1 MNCVNNMILGSV
13 SIKHLD
19 ILSYADIIPAVMR
32 TTADRSGMAYIE
44 GNNQL
49 GSIKIREVV
58 DEPFAISAYFQAQK
72 GRFSFNHASTANQS
86 IVILGV
92 DQEPENFVAVNQIE
106 RGFVIYS
113 HFDAGKFVVVLGDF
127 NSLNNVTYIKHDP
140 SENPIVTFEI
150 TSAQSMNIY
159 IDYAFVG
166 AWHSNNALK
175 LPKYYQIVAQES
187 LTQLDFDLREAY
199 VSLNY
204 KMPSELEDGVY
215 YHLTSHGEILGSEVK
230 VGDFVQFHDQQSRM
244 MHYPQSV

>member
-1 MNCVNNMILGSV
+1 MNCVNHMMLGSF

-19 ILSYADIIPAVMR
+19 ILSYADIVPAVMR
-32 TTADRSGMAYIE
+32 TTADLVGMTYIH
-44 GNNQL
+44 GNDQL
-49 GSIKIREVV
+49 GTLKAGAEVA
-58 DEPFAISAYFQAQK
+58 ESLAISAYFQAQK
-72 GRFSFNHASTANQS
+72 GRFSFNHASTDNQS

-92 DQEPENFVAVNQIE
+92 DQEPENIVAVNQIE

-113 HFDAGKFVVVLGDF
+113 HYDAGKFVVVLGDF

-150 TSAQSMNIY
+150 TSSQSMNVY
-159 IDYAFVG
+159 IDYEFAG
-166 AWHSNNALK
+166 AWHSSNALK
-175 LPKYYQIVAQES
+175 LPKYYQVVAQEG

-199 VSLNY
+199 ASLDF

-230 VGDFVQFHDQQSRM
+230 VGDFVQFHDQQSWM

>member
-1 MNCVNNMILGSV
+1 MNCVNNMMLGSF

-19 ILSYADIIPAVMR
+19 ILSYADIVPSVMC
-32 TTADRSGMAYIE
+32 TTADRSGMTYIH
-44 GNNQL
+44 GNDQL
-49 GSIKIREVV
+49 GSLKTGAEVAGTL
-58 DEPFAISAYFQAQK
+58 AISAYFQAQK
-72 GRFSFNHASTANQS
+72 GRFSFTHASTANQS

-92 DQEPENFVAVNQIE
+92 NHEPENIVAVNQIE
-106 RGFVIYS
+106 CGFVIYS

-127 NSLNNVTYIKHDP
+127 NSLNNVTYIQDNP

-150 TSAQSMNIY
+150 TSSQSMNVY
-159 IDYAFVG
+159 IDYEFVG

-175 LPKYYQIVAQES
+175 LPQYYQVVAQEG

-199 VSLNY
+199 ASLDF
-204 KMPSELEDGVY
+204 KMPPEIEDGIY

-230 VGDFVQFHDQQSRM
+230 VGDFVQFHDQQSWM

>member
-1 MNCVNNMILGSV
+1 MNCVNHMMLGSF

-19 ILSYADIIPAVMR
+19 ILSYADIVPAVMR
-32 TTADRSGMAYIE
+32 TTADLVGMTYIH

-58 DEPFAISAYFQAQK
+58 DGSLAISAYFQAQK
-72 GRFSFNHASTANQS
+72 GRFSFTHSNTTNQS
-86 IVILGV
+86 VVILGV
-92 DQEPENFVAVNQIE
+92 DYEPKNKVTVNNIE
-106 RGFVIYS
+106 QGFVIYS

-127 NSLNNVTYIKHDP
+127 NSLNNVTYTQDNP

-150 TSAQSMNIY
+150 TSSQSMNVY
-159 IDYAFVG
+159 IDYEFVG
-166 AWHSNNALK
+166 AWHSSNALK
-175 LPKYYQIVAQES
+175 LPKYYQVVAQEG

-199 VSLNY
+199 ASLDY
-204 KMPSELEDGVY
+204 KMPAELEDGVY

-230 VGDFVQFHDQQSRM
+230 VGDFVQFHDQQSWM